1 MFLDLRIKRLDT
13 AWIRRLEARPIFTV
27 KMYALED
34 QINLIETRST
44 ALLAQ
49 SRAMGH
55 PGSLLYLVHLGT
67 THMATS
73 YQLPTI
79 TSMFSYLGGT
89 TCSPRLVQ
97 GTEDS
102 ACRTWAAHTASAGV
116 PGLQTLHLIG
126 YGGKEWWR
134 NTWRIYLGSPGK
146 LFQRRMEMGS
156 GDAET

>member
-79 TSMFSYLGGT
+79 TSMFSYLGGHHVLAQIST
-89 TCSPRLVQ
+89 RDRGLCLQNVGGTHSQCRSTRPADTSPDWLWQKGVVEKYL
-97 GTEDS
+97 EDL
-102 ACRTWAAHTASAGV
+102 
-116 PGLQTLHLIG
+116 PGIAWQTLSTANG
-126 YGGKEWWR
+126 NGEW
-134 NTWRIYLGSPGK
+134 
-146 LFQRRMEMGS
+146 
-156 GDAET
+156 

>member
-79 TSMFSYLGGT
+79 TSMFSYLGGHHVLAQIST
-89 TCSPRLVQ
+89 RDRGLCLQERGRHTQPVQ
-97 GTEDS
+97 EYQ
-102 ACRTWAAHTASAGV
+102 ACRHFT
-116 PGLQTLHLIG
+116 
-126 YGGKEWWR
+126 
-134 NTWRIYLGSPGK
+134 
-146 LFQRRMEMGS
+146 
-156 GDAET
+156 

>member
-79 TSMFSYLGGT
+79 TSMFSYLGGHHVLAQIST
-89 TCSPRLVQ
+89 RDRGLCLQNVGGTHSQCRSTRPADTSPDWLWQ
-97 GTEDS
+97 K
-102 ACRTWAAHTASAGV
+102 GV
-116 PGLQTLHLIG
+116 VEEYLEVGLKHINVSLI
-126 YGGKEWWR
+126 
-134 NTWRIYLGSPGK
+134 
-146 LFQRRMEMGS
+146 
-156 GDAET
+156 